1 MKPVKAQLSSDSQ
14 LWDLLKKGDVNA
26 YEEIFKSHY
35 QLLTNYGLK
44 LNRDK
49 EEVKDCLQVLF
60 STLWE
65 RRAHLGPC
73 NSIRSY
79 LLASVRRLILKR
91 LSEKSKLVELDPKKL
106 KFYVELSAETHL
118 IIDQTAKKRIALL
131 QQAIE
136 QLPERQ
142 KEALYL
148 KFYGDESFA
157 DIATTMDISTRAV
170 YKLIYK
176 ALDNLSEQ
184 MNTSSSDISSLLS
197 IFF

>member
-14 LWDLLKKGDVNA
+14 LWDLLKKGDANA

-60 STLWE
+60 SRLWE

-131 QQAIE
+131 QEAIE